1 MIYKNGKLL
10 DEKPNLNDN
19 FIYEVIRSEDGVYL
33 FLEDHMKRLYGNL
46 EKANNAKFRPFE
58 KKLGTCDLRAYSRRK
73 IGSGYEACRNSGR
86 RNHKLRFNANLQGDG
101 HRHCQTFSR
110 GQKKRA
116 ASPY

>member
-46 EKANNAKFRPFE
+46 EKANKTELFDKIKGIMSDFKPERNVESVMIMVDGEDVFMEDMKIREVTDFE
-58 KKLGTCDLRAYSRRK
+58 RKKWS
-73 IGSGYEACRNSGR
+73 
-86 RNHKLRFNANLQGDG
+86 
-101 HRHCQTFSR
+101 
-110 GQKKRA
+110 
-116 ASPY
+116 